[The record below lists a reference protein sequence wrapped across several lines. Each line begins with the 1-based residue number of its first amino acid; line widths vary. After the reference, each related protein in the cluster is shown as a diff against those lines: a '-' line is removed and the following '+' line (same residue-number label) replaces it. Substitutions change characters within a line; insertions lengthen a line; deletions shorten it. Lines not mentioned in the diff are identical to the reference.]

1 MKLFKNLGLKIV
13 LWLPYA
19 ITMVFFSVGLLVI
32 MMRYD
37 IPPKEIGYVGA
48 FTLLYGAFLELSIS
62 VRRKYWPITKLLDI
76 ESKDIISE

>member
-19 ITMVFFSVGLLVI
+19 ITMVFLFSCLIII

-37 IPPKEIGYVGA
+37 IPIKEMYLIGA
-48 FTLLYGAFLELSIS
+48 FVLLYGGFLELSIS

-76 ESKDIISE
+76 ESKNIISE